1 MIRQK
6 KTANTEKKGKESQR
20 NGELLSLILEKSR
33 ISQRLCSINMGENDA
48 FLTNFIYRSP
58 ISFSRDFSYRFLSS
72 VYHFL
77 VRDSQKKSNV
87 RFDEI
92 INDEKIKNLYINKKL
107 LIPALQRHALA
118 LININ
123 REIFEKNDQEIIE
136 NYIQEIYPE
145 KFEGYK
151 DFLRSLDYER
161 TGLKNILNLERA
173 LLGDP
178 EEKVTSPKYQKTL
191 EKVLSIEEINMLNE
205 YSDFEIQMESTN
217 NFFYICENLR
227 SKLIPSFYSPT
238 DYKEIKMDHFNKGAF
253 LIRRKEVNQLKNNN
267 TIGGEIVWKSGKF
280 NFEFEKKTKSDWF
293 FGKKK
298 SNEENKEQEQLKEIE
313 IELIKEEA
321 NRALFEEANE
331 EMIKMQEANELANE
345 NLKEMKKELSK
356 NYGLKNEDIQKLIG
370 KVNKENK
377 EYINKEQQGRLGEYI
392 ETSDFFKQQ
401 EEQLLAMRKL
411 ANKGKKMKLYE
422 IDELVQKYGNTEI
435 IKAFVDSLL
444 NKLSPPEKEV
454 KLFKDEDEIKFIKEK
469 EEKKLA

>member
-6 KTANTEKKGKESQR
+6 KIANTQKIGQENRR

-72 VYHFL
+72 IYHFL
-77 VRDSQKKSNV
+77 VRDSQKKSNE

-92 INDEKIKNLYINKKL
+92 INDETIKNLDINKKL
-107 LIPALQRHALA
+107 LIPALQRHTLG

-123 REIFEKNDQEIIE
+123 REIFERNDEEIIE

-151 DFLRSLDYER
+151 NFLQGLDYER
-161 TGLKNILNLERA
+161 TGLKNVLNVQQLYEQ
-173 LLGDP
+173 
-178 EEKVTSPKYQKTL
+178 EHQNTL
-191 EKVLSIEEINMLNE
+191 EKVLSIEEIDMLNE

-227 SKLIPSFYSPT
+227 SRLIPSFYSPT

-280 NFEFEKKTKSDWF
+280 NFEIEKKTKSEWF

-313 IELIKEEA
+313 FIKEEA
-321 NRALFEEANE
+321 NRALFEEANK

-411 ANKGKKMKLYE
+411 ANKGKEIKLYE
-422 IDELVQKYGNTEI
+422 IDELVQNYEKVTASLEI
-435 IKAFVDSLL
+435 VILV
-444 NKLSPPEKEV
+444 
-454 KLFKDEDEIKFIKEK
+454 
-469 EEKKLA
+469 